1 MTSYDE
7 WLRAAAEGRDRDGLT
22 RRLRPRTQDHYAIDV
37 SGNDYLGLARDPRVV
52 EAAVD
57 AARTWGAGSTGSRL
71 VSGSTELHAAFETEL
86 AAFVGAEAGL
96 VFSSG
101 YCANL
106 AVLHALSDA
115 DTLVVS
121 DGGNHASL
129 IDGCRLSRG
138 AVTVVP
144 HADLDAVERA
154 LAERSQSRALVVTDS
169 VFSVDGDRAPIA
181 ELHAIARRYD
191 ALLVVDEAHALG
203 VVDVID
209 EPGIVHT
216 VTLSKSLGSQGG
228 AVLASRAVVDHLVNT
243 GRTFIF
249 DTGLAPAC
257 VGAARESLRILE
269 EGPDLTDRV
278 RRNARHLAAELG
290 VPPPEA
296 AIVSVVL
303 GDPKRAF
310 AAAEQCR
317 ENGVAVGCFRPPS
330 VPAGTSR
337 LRIAARANLTDAEL
351 ATVVETVATAIKDSA

>member
-7 WLRAAAEGRDRDGLT
+7 WLRAAGEGRDRDGLT
-22 RRLRPRTQDHYAIDV
+22 RRLRPRPHDQHVIDV

-52 EAAVD
+52 EAAID

-86 AAFVGAEAGL
+86 ASYVGAEAGL

-106 AVLHALSDA
+106 AVLQALTDA

-121 DGGNHASL
+121 DAGNHASL

-138 AVTVVP
+138 VVTVVP
-144 HADLDAVERA
+144 HADPKAVERA
-154 LAERSQSRALVVTDS
+154 LAERTQPRALVVTDS

-203 VVDVID
+203 VVDLID
-209 EPGIVHT
+209 EPDIVHT

-228 AVLASRAVVDHLVNT
+228 AVLASRAIVDHLVNT

-269 EGPDLTDRV
+269 KTPDLAERV

-290 VPPPEA
+290 VTPPDA

-303 GDPKRAF
+303 GDPKRTF

-337 LRIAARANLTDAEL
+337 LRIAARANLTDDEL
-351 ATVVETVATAIKDSA
+351 ATVVETVAAAIKESA

>member
-1 MTSYDE
+1 MTAYDE

-22 RRLRPRTQDHYAIDV
+22 RRLRPRTHDRDVIDV

-52 EAAVD
+52 EAAID
-57 AARTWGAGSTGSRL
+57 AARTWGSGSTGSRL
-71 VSGSTELHAAFETEL
+71 VSGTTELHTALEAEL

-106 AVLHALSDA
+106 AVLQALTDD

-121 DGGNHASL
+121 DAGNHASL

-138 AVTVVP
+138 VTTVVP
-144 HADLDAVERA
+144 HAEPAAVERA
-154 LAERSQSRALVVTDS
+154 LAQRTQRRALVVTDS

-181 ELHAIARRYD
+181 ELHDIARRYD

-203 VVDVID
+203 VVDLID
-209 EPGIVHT
+209 EPDIVHT

-228 AVLASRAVVDHLVNT
+228 AVLASRAIVDHLVNT

-269 EGPDLTDRV
+269 KTPDLSNQV
-278 RRNARHLAAELG
+278 RRHARHLAAELG
-290 VPPPEA
+290 VTPPDA

-303 GDPKRAF
+303 GDPKRAY

-317 ENGVAVGCFRPPS
+317 DNGVAVGCFRPPS

-337 LRIAARANLTDAEL
+337 LRLAARANLTGDEL
-351 ATVVETVATAIKDSA
+351 ARITETVATAIKDTA